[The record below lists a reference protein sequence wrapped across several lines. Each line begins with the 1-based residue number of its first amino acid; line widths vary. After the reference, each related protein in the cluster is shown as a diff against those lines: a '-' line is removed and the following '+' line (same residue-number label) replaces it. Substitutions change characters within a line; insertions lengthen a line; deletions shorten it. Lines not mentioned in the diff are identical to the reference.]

1 MRKRSVSWFMD
12 HSLDPRVR
20 HVVATVH
27 KVIMFQNHSEPS
39 VHADSVLALA
49 TTGCLMTQLPEIV
62 QDAVSIGGGE
72 RMPNTDGN

>member
-1 MRKRSVSWFMD
+1 MD
-12 HSLDPRVR
+12 HSLDPRVQ

-39 VHADSVLALA
+39 LHADSVLALA

-62 QDAVSIGGGE
+62 QEAVSIGRGRGC
-72 RMPNTDGN
+72 RTLMVISGNTTRLMP